1 MFFLKRKEIN
11 YMNAIDIT
19 NFKLK
24 IFADG
29 ADIDS
34 MLIMKQNKIIKG
46 FTTNPTLM
54 RKAGIK
60 NYEKFAKDVLEF
72 IPDLPISFEVFA
84 DEKDEIERQAI
95 KISNWGKNVNVKIP
109 ITNTNGE
116 SLIPTI
122 ERLSQKGIQLNIT
135 AILTKKQVEETSK
148 VLNPEIYSI
157 ISVFAGRIADTGIDP
172 KLIMRSCKSIIS
184 KKLTKTDLLWASPRQ
199 ALNIIEAEEVGC
211 DIITITQDLLN
222 KASNFGKNLDT
233 LSLETVNMFY
243 KDALQAGYKL

>member
-1 MFFLKRKEIN
+1 
-11 YMNAIDIT
+11 MNNIDIT
-19 NFKLK
+19 KFKLK

-34 MLIMKQNKIIKG
+34 MLSMKQNKIIKG

-54 RKAGIK
+54 KKAGIT
-60 NYEKFAKDVLEF
+60 NYEKFAKAVLDF

-84 DEKDEIERQAI
+84 DEKHEIERQAI
-95 KISNWGKNVNVKIP
+95 KISSWGKNVNVKIP

-116 SLIPTI
+116 RLLPTI
-122 ERLSQKGIQLNIT
+122 ERLSQQGIQLNIT
-135 AILTKKQVEETSK
+135 AILTEKQVEETSK
-148 VLNPEIYSI
+148 VLNQEIYNI
-157 ISVFAGRIADTGIDP
+157 ISVFAGRIADTGVDP
-172 KLIMRSCKSIIS
+172 KLIMSNCKSLIS
-184 KKLTKTDLLWASPRQ
+184 ARLSKTDLLWASPRQ
-199 ALNIIEAEEVGC
+199 ALNIIEAEQVGC

-222 KASNFGKNLDT
+222 KASNFGKNLEK